1 MKCKDCI
8 NFRTSSRMET
18 SNELSPSINQL
29 KGVCTINNSRC
40 KSQDECRCGGFS
52 QSELVQL
59 KLNIDE
65 LGRNFISP
73 AINII

>member
-52 QSELVQL
+52 Q
-59 KLNIDE
+59 K
-65 LGRNFISP
+65 
-73 AINII
+73 